1 MMLRYFIY
9 SCLIVVLSSCREQN
23 LHFLQ
28 LNEISNSL
36 WSTEDSLVF
45 EFSIEDTLVSYDLF
59 FELRTTTSYSWSNI
73 FIFTDCVFPNEKHRR
88 DTFEFKLADPYGN
101 WYGNKTGTTV
111 ENSCK
116 MYIKKVNFPL
126 KGNYTFTIQQAM
138 RERDLEGVMDVGL
151 KIKKTL

>member
-1 MMLRYFIY
+1 M
-9 SCLIVVLSSCREQN
+9 
-23 LHFLQ
+23 
-28 LNEISNSL
+28 
-36 WSTEDSLVF
+36 
-45 EFSIEDTLVSYDLF
+45 SYDLF
-59 FELRTTTSYSWSNI
+59 IELRTTTSYSWSNI
-73 FIFTDCVFPNEKHRR
+73 FIFTDCVFPNEKLRR
-88 DTFEFKLADPYGN
+88 DTFEFTLADPYGK

-116 MYIKKVNFPL
+116 MYTNKVNFPF

>member
-1 MMLRYFIY
+1 M
-9 SCLIVVLSSCREQN
+9 
-23 LHFLQ
+23 
-28 LNEISNSL
+28 
-36 WSTEDSLVF
+36 VF

-73 FIFTDCVFPNEKHRR
+73 FIFTDCVFPNEKLRR

-116 MYIKKVNFPL
+116 MYTKKVNFPL